1 MPPYFPRYVV
11 AQENDT
17 YTLFALKTLMH
28 QAAHG
33 SVQRIPSHHAGSM
46 AGSYVRIRKKSG
58 NKARAIW
65 KERSNGKRFYHS
77 SLTFRVFSQRGRQ
90 HGCRYGFRFSAPG
103 HAGERAG

>member
-28 QAAHG
+28 QTAHG
-33 SVQRIPSHHAGSM
+33 SVQRIPSHRAGSM

-65 KERSNGKRFYHS
+65 KERSNGKRFYLYHS

-90 HGCRYGFRFSAPG
+90 HGCR
-103 HAGERAG
+103 